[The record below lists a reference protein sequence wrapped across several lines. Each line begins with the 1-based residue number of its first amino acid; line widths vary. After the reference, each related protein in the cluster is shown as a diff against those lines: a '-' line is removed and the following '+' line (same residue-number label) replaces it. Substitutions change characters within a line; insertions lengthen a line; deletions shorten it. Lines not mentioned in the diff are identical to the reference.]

1 MNVADRMTK
10 SELEAKLRAKAD
22 AISGRFGKLESSL
35 PGTNIKIPAALKNKR
50 NLKIGAAV
58 GAGFLVGYLLLNR
71 RSRSA
76 RGDYSEQLTR
86 LADRLGDA
94 IGERLRRDM
103 GTDDAVRDALDE
115 VPPMVELQA
124 AQNGVIGSAVRQL
137 VRSGS
142 SALVG
147 ELSRWLQDS
156 MLEENEHP
164 DKDPR

>member
-1 MNVADRMTK
+1 MAERMTK
-10 SELEAKLRAKAD
+10 SELEEKLRAKSD

-35 PGTNIKIPAALKNKR
+35 PGMNLKIPAALKNKR

-94 IGERLRRDM
+94 IAERLRRDM

-124 AQNGVIGSAVRQL
+124 AKNGVIGTAVRQL

-142 SALVG
+142 SALVS
-147 ELSRWLQDS
+147 ELSRWLQES
-156 MLEENEHP
+156 VLEENEHP
-164 DKDPR
+164 DKPAR

>member
-1 MNVADRMTK
+1 MTK
-10 SELEAKLRAKAD
+10 SELEERLRAKAD
-22 AISGRFGKLESSL
+22 AISGRIGKLESSL
-35 PGTNIKIPAALKNKR
+35 PGANLKIPAVLKDKR

-94 IGERLRRDM
+94 IAERLRRDM

-115 VPPMVELQA
+115 VPPMVELQSA
-124 AQNGVIGSAVRQL
+124 KQGVLGTAVRQL

-142 SALVG
+142 SALVS
-147 ELSRWLQDS
+147 EMSKWLQES
-156 MLEENEHP
+156 VLEEKKHP
-164 DKDPR
+164 KEDAD

>member
-1 MNVADRMTK
+1 MAERMTK
-10 SELEAKLRAKAD
+10 SELEEKLRAKSD

-35 PGTNIKIPAALKNKR
+35 PGSNLKIPAALKDKR

-94 IGERLRRDM
+94 IAERLRRDM
-103 GTDDAVRDALDE
+103 GTDAAVRDALDE
-115 VPPMVELQA
+115 VPPLVELQSA
-124 AQNGVIGSAVRQL
+124 KNGVIGTAVRQL

-142 SALVG
+142 SALVS
-147 ELSRWLQDS
+147 ELSRWLQEAV
-156 MLEENEHP
+156 LEENEHP
-164 DKDPR
+164 EKPTR